1 MTTPCPARTP
11 LVFCTLLAFVL
22 IFPTE
27 ELAYAHLSGDNGE
40 TSVLAEA
47 RAILAQITDSS
58 MDDMDTAWAIYRWA
72 RSNISYIGDSDKS
85 DWLSGA
91 HQAFTLGRGDCFVYF
106 AACKALLTAAVIEN
120 LDIVKSDTSHSRH
133 YWNLVKVNGGW
144 YHLDATPRVG
154 EGDNFFLLT
163 DAELAAYSDS
173 HGGSHVFDPSL
184 YPERAVKS
192 VQDMVNYGSA
202 TFLKDR

>member
-1 MTTPCPARTP
+1 M
-11 LVFCTLLAFVL
+11 
-22 IFPTE
+22 
-27 ELAYAHLSGDNGE
+27 
-40 TSVLAEA
+40 LAEA
-47 RAILAQITDSS
+47 RAILERITTSS

-91 HQAFTLGRGDCFVYF
+91 HQAFVLGRGDCFVFF
-106 AACKALLTAAVIEN
+106 AACKALLTAAGIEN
-120 LDIVKSDTSHSRH
+120 LDIVKSNISHSRH

-144 YHLDATPRVG
+144 YHFDATPRVG
-154 EGDNFFLLT
+154 EGDDFFLLT

-184 YPERAVKS
+184 YPARAVRS
-192 VQDMVNYGSA
+192 LQDMVDYESP
-202 TFLKDR
+202 TLIKVR

>member
-1 MTTPCPARTP
+1 MTTHCPARTP
-11 LVFCTLLAFVL
+11 LVFCALLAFVL
-22 IFPTE
+22 IFPAE
-27 ELAYAHLSGDNGE
+27 ELAYAHLAGDDGE
-40 TSVLAEA
+40 ASVLAEA
-47 RAILAQITDSS
+47 RAILEQITESS
-58 MDDMDTAWAIYRWA
+58 MDDTDTAWAIYRWA
-72 RSNISYIGDSDKS
+72 RSHISYIGDSDKS

-91 HQAFTLGRGDCFVYF
+91 HQAFTFGCGDCFVYF
-106 AACKALLTAAVIEN
+106 AACKALLAAAGIEN

-144 YHLDATPRVG
+144 YHFDATPRVG

-192 VQDMVNYGSA
+192 VQDMVDYDSA
-202 TFLKDR
+202 VLKDR